1 MGARQF
7 TKQTGMSPLEAG
19 APGENSER
27 SLTLLIEGAALNMP
41 ELDAESYQLFR
52 ANVARLSQQM
62 PDRLPQE
69 EKLASIREVL
79 REFETYRGGAE
90 SAVRERQAGWRALA
104 ASLLHELLANL
115 GIPAS
120 STSASPLLRQIGQL
134 TTAPEIEACRASLE
148 DFLRP
153 GGAAASHAAASQLRK
168 ADRSTANDNAAGLRG
183 GGAAIE
189 HLAGVMAA
197 GRGGFVT
204 LFRMSCLDVI
214 NQRFGMDAVEDCHM
228 AVSAFLT
235 HSLRSDDRIFHWS
248 DSSLLAILLDRP
260 NEHIVTAELQRIA
273 SQNRDITI
281 KVSGRIVMLRIPLA
295 FELIPIEK
303 LKSAD
308 EIARLSGT
316 QTVQG
321 NGR

>member
-1 MGARQF
+1 MGVRQF
-7 TKQTGMSPLEAG
+7 TRQAGPSALEAG
-19 APGENSER
+19 TPAENAER
-27 SLTLLIEGAALNMP
+27 CLTLLIDGAALNMP
-41 ELDAESYQLFR
+41 ELSAEDYQRFR

-69 EKLASIREVL
+69 EKMTLIREVV
-79 REFETYRGGAE
+79 REFESYRGAAE
-90 SAVRERQAGWRALA
+90 TAVRERQAGWRAL
-104 ASLLHELLANL
+104 STGLLHELLANL
-115 GIPAS
+115 GIPAAS
-120 STSASPLLRQIGQL
+120 SSASSLLRQMGQL
-134 TTAPEIEACRASLE
+134 TTAPEIDACRASLE

-153 GGAAASHAAASQLRK
+153 GGVGRGEAASQLRR

-189 HLAGVMAA
+189 HLAQVMEK
-197 GRGGFVT
+197 GRRGFVT

-214 NQRFGMDAVEDCHM
+214 NQRFGMDAVEDCLM

-235 HSLRSDDRIFHWS
+235 HSLRSEDRIFHWS
-248 DSSLLAILLDRP
+248 DSSLLAIVLDRP
-260 NEHIVTAELQRIA
+260 NEQIVAAELQRIA

-281 KVSGRIVMLRIPLA
+281 NVNGRIVMLRIPMT
-295 FELIPIEK
+295 FELIPIER

-316 QTVQG
+316 RSVQG
-321 NGR
+321 SGR